1 MIYLDEYP
9 VLESSVIFMT
19 KNKHMSLHDH
29 IIINNGLNNGLSF
42 KAIARTIGKNC
53 STVSKEV
60 RKTLFIVMSPLLAES
75 LITAFT
81 VFHANSI
88 ISVLP
93 VTYPDPRFATLASS
107 AAVNVTILSKMS
119 VLVSLNLPMSATV
132 AQIKTNVL
140 FPKSYIL
147 PLRLIKAIKPDLL
160 IPEKK

>member
-1 MIYLDEYP
+1 MMYLDEYP

-19 KNKHMSLHDH
+19 KNKHMSLHDR
-29 IIINNGLNNGLSF
+29 IIINNGLSF